1 MATRINTYDP
11 KDIKLIK
18 SRPIFTNF
26 GTGLFDDYVEFH
38 VLSGD
43 NVIESSYN
51 VSTWSVN
58 QEDTENSSPTIKL
71 SIHDDIRNLGYRSG
85 RFNVQYNFF
94 RNIVGNNS
102 NTLIVDEISD
112 SRREIRLRPK
122 DVDDIPGIGQEM
134 MAFGMRTQNPD
145 ILDVEVDF
153 FRDIRLNFGEN
164 QVLLAVNWLLDYRS
178 YPEEPHSLVVKLY
191 EPLPDNIEEK
201 DELWI
206 VKAVI
211 ESIIEPILVEYD
223 PPVAAPNVLAPA
235 DFTLDLKYDTPA
247 PTGYKTLD
255 DLVSTQPTVRDKIL
269 NRIAQR
275 TGSLGEVRL
284 NFDFEIEGTDFS
296 KLIHF
301 GSAVERLENFK
312 YKLRQIEA
320 HSASIASLTTDLA
333 GLPGTGATASVHYKS
348 NVTKFTNLQASVIST
363 FDEFE
368 QHLYYESASHKFS
381 TYGTFWPLTWP
392 KTDAVEPYTL
402 AKVDSPEAKAW
413 FGSLDP
419 GEELYYQK
427 GAIYSASIFD
437 VQNENSLKR
446 LIPSHIIENPENNN
460 FTVYIDMLAQHFD
473 YIYHYVK
480 ELTQIHD
487 RDNPLFEGLSKDLVQ
502 PVLESFGWYPHQGF
516 DFDELWTYAMGTDE
530 SGSYGGNTINYT
542 ADFSQSVTYANNS
555 QASQSFAKEE
565 ITKELWKR
573 ILNNLPYVYKT
584 KGSERSI
591 RAITSMY
598 GIPSTILKIYEYGG
612 PQKLPNRHSKIIYD
626 RFNYGLRIESHSGTG
641 GSNLEAT
648 WAVASASRGPAR
660 YPDTV
665 EFRFKIPDLS
675 HQGIDENS
683 RLKKNTLLWNL
694 HSGSVAI
701 IAEHTTSMN
710 PTSPKDSPYG
720 RLVFTLSGSQGAP
733 SITAST
739 QYGPIF
745 DGDWWNVSLMRYD
758 NDKLNESFAFTEDAR
773 IDKHDDQDLTYDLF
787 CKKQGD
793 FSQFGRMS
801 HQLSASLLQ
810 RGTVVIH
817 DRIRNTSW
825 GFVASSD
832 TVGNYHIPL
841 ANTESTLRQ
850 YLGGDSNSAHWLNT
864 LGGNFQSL
872 ANTDTFSGSMQEW
885 RVYHNELTES
895 YFNFHVGA
903 PRTIANTT
911 NETSS
916 FSDLIARWSLGCD
929 LNRVDFA
936 NGMVVS
942 SSHPDVNNSR
952 FILLGPFL
960 DVNSTGNGGVI
971 GTLKTEA
978 TFSGFTNTGLTQ
990 YEEVEERHYTL
1001 SPRNIGPTPY
1011 SEKIRLEDNG
1021 LKGNLSPDSKVEF
1034 SSADKN
1040 PIDEN
1045 RLGVYFSPQDEI
1057 ELDIAHEFGP
1067 FEYDDFV
1074 GAPTDEFKKSYTPL
1088 KDLREKYFRKY
1099 TGNPSF
1105 FDFLYI
1111 LKYFDDSLFRTVRQ
1125 LLPARSNAQVG
1136 LLVKPHGLERPKVV
1150 TRPSASL
1157 VGYSFEDEATNDF
1170 QQTSIEG
1177 SMNLRIASAS
1187 GNTTELGPYFSS
1199 SYFRG
1204 GDPSQSFSSGDPYI
1218 YRRARE
1224 GAQMLTP
1231 AHKNSQINK
1240 GFVPQTDREREQA
1253 LLNTAVGELEGGLDY
1268 TNFYDHRYEGSRY
1281 IYTTVDLSNV
1291 SATGENGA
1299 RVWNRYSERD
1309 SIGMI
1314 IHTPPHQHIITMPDK
1329 HMAKR
1334 LGIPSPLPVTNYEDA
1349 QYLVFKDSYTANDFL
1364 PFFTVNGGP
1373 GVLDNYT
1380 ASAFDPTKLN
1390 IHNSNPILGQYANVT
1405 DGYHKWG
1412 FNRKFESEVNIP
1424 FIGASRKSF
1433 ERKKPLFYY
1442 ATALSKSLGR
1452 PIPES
1457 HILSNRVD
1465 DYDGS
1470 RLNGI
1475 ALPSLSL
1482 SESAEFQDYRATAVA
1497 NVYYNGCK
1505 LVGSEFNM
1513 ESNQTVDGGP
1523 VVEYNEIS
1531 PYKYV
1536 ASEDGADGR
1545 LLTSGDGIG
1554 REVVSTRPLRGS
1566 GRIAARPNPRTG
1578 RFRANDGPAS
1588 R

>member
-1 MATRINTYDP
+1 MATRITTYDP

-26 GTGLFDDYVEFH
+26 GTGNFDDYVELH

-51 VSTWSVN
+51 VSTWSIN
-58 QEDTENSSPTIKL
+58 QEDTENSSPTIRL

-94 RNIVGNNS
+94 RNIVGNS
-102 NTLIVDEISD
+102 STTLIVDEISN

-122 DVDDIPGIGQEM
+122 DVDDVAGIGQEM
-134 MAFGMRTQNPD
+134 MDFGMRTQNPD
-145 ILDVEVDF
+145 LVDVEVDF
-153 FRDIRLNFGEN
+153 FRDVRLNFGEN
-164 QVLLAVNWLLDYRS
+164 QALLAINWLLDYRS

-211 ESIIEPILVEYD
+211 ESIIEPILVEYT
-223 PPVAAPNVLAPA
+223 PPVQAPNVLAPA
-235 DFTLDLKYDTPA
+235 DFTLDLKYDNPT
-247 PTGYKTLD
+247 PTGWKTID
-255 DLVSTQPTVRDKIL
+255 DLVGTQPTVRNKIL
-269 NRIAQR
+269 DRISRR
-275 TGSLGEVRL
+275 TGSLGTVGL
-284 NFDFEIEGTDFS
+284 NFDFDIEGTDFS
-296 KLIHF
+296 KLVHF

-312 YKLRQIEA
+312 YKLRQIETYDGSVA
-320 HSASIASLTTDLA
+320 ALSTNLVGKSGAASSGSI
-333 GLPGTGATASVHYKS
+333 HYQT
-348 NVTKFTNLQASVIST
+348 NITKFTNLKSAVIST

-368 QHLYYESASHKFS
+368 QHLYYEKQTHRKSN
-381 TYGTFWPLTWP
+381 YGDFWPLTWP
-392 KTDAVEPYTL
+392 KRNNTEPYVL
-402 AKVDSPEAKAW
+402 YSVSSSEAKQW

-437 VQNENSLKR
+437 QQNENSLKR
-446 LIPSHIIENPENNN
+446 LIPSHIVEDDNNAD
-460 FTVYIDMLAQHFD
+460 FTMYIDMIAQHFD

-487 RDNPLFEGLSKDLVQ
+487 RENPLFEGLSKDLIQ

-516 DFDELWTYAMGTDE
+516 DFDELWTYAMGTDV

-542 ADFSQSVTYANNS
+542 ADFSQSVTYANNT
-555 QASQSFAKEE
+555 QASESFSKEE

-591 RAITSMY
+591 RAVTNLY
-598 GIPSTILKIYEYGG
+598 GLPSTILRIYEYGG
-612 PQKLPNRHSKIIYD
+612 PQKKPNRHSKIIYD
-626 RFNYGLRIESHSGTG
+626 RFNFGLRIESHSGTG
-641 GSNLEAT
+641 GSHLAGPWAPAEA
-648 WAVASASRGPAR
+648 AIGPRR

-665 EFRFKIPDLS
+665 QFRFKIPDVS
-675 HQGIDENS
+675 HQGKLQNS
-683 RLKKNTLLWNL
+683 KLKRNTILWNTN
-694 HSGSVAI
+694 SGSVAI
-701 IAEHTTSMN
+701 LAEHTRSMN
-710 PTSPKDSPYG
+710 PSAPTDSPYG
-720 RLVFTLSGSQGAP
+720 RIVFALSGSHGQP
-733 SITAST
+733 TVTAST
-739 QYGPIF
+739 KYGPIF
-745 DGDWWNVSLMRYD
+745 DGDWWNVALMRYD
-758 NDKLNESFAFTEDAR
+758 ESKLSEAYAFTESVSIND
-773 IDKHDDQDLTYDLF
+773 HHGQNLTYDLF

-801 HQLSASLLQ
+801 HQLSASFTTD
-810 RGTVVIH
+810 GTTEAGKTT
-817 DRIRNTSW
+817 NAAW
-825 GFVASSD
+825 GKAVTGSAD
-832 TVGNYHIPL
+832 HYPT
-841 ANTESTLRQ
+841 AETQSTLKQ
-850 YLGGDSNSAHWLNT
+850 YLGGNNTPNWSINLGSNFT
-864 LGGNFQSL
+864 SL
-872 ANTDTFSGSMQEW
+872 ANASTFSGSMQEW
-885 RVYHNELTES
+885 RVYHNQITES

-903 PRTIANTT
+903 PRTIANST

-916 FSDLIARWSLGCD
+916 FSDLLARWSLGSD
-929 LNRVDFA
+929 LNRVDFS
-936 NGMVVS
+936 NGAVVS
-942 SSHPDVNNSR
+942 SSHPDNQNSR
-952 FILLGPFL
+952 FVAL
-960 DVNSTGNGGVI
+960 NSAGNVVDRI
-971 GTLKTEA
+971 KTLA
-978 TFSGFTNTGLTQ
+978 TFSGFVNTGLGQ

-1001 SPRNIGPTPY
+1001 SPRNIGPSPY
-1011 SEKIRLEDNG
+1011 SEKIRLEDNK
-1021 LKGNLSPDSKVEF
+1021 LKGILSADNKKEF
-1034 SSADKN
+1034 SSADTN
-1040 PIDEN
+1040 PTDEN
-1045 RLGVYFSPQDEI
+1045 RLGVYFSPQDEV

-1067 FEYDDFV
+1067 FSYDNFV
-1074 GAPTDEFKKSYTPL
+1074 GAPSDEFKPAYTPL
-1088 KDLREKYFRKY
+1088 KDLRESYFRKFA
-1099 TGNPSF
+1099 GNPTF

-1125 LLPARSNAQVG
+1125 LLPARANAQVG
-1136 LLVKPHGLERPKVV
+1136 LLVKPHGLERPKVI

-1157 VGYSFEDEATNDF
+1157 HGYGFLDNATNQF

-1177 SMNLRIASAS
+1177 TINLSIYSAS
-1187 GNTTELGPYFSS
+1187 GNTTEVGPYFSS
-1199 SYFRG
+1199 SYFRA
-1204 GDPSQSFSSGDPYI
+1204 GDPSQSLSRDPYI

-1224 GAQMLTP
+1224 GGQMLTP

-1268 TNFYDHRYEGSRY
+1268 TNYYDSRYEGSRY
-1281 IYTTVDLSNV
+1281 IYTTVDLSNI
-1291 SATGENGA
+1291 SATGDNGA
-1299 RVWNRYSERD
+1299 RVWNSYWQRD
-1309 SIGMI
+1309 SIGTI
-1314 IHTPPHQHIITMPDK
+1314 IHTPPHNNIITMPDK
-1329 HMAKR
+1329 YMAKR

-1349 QYLVFKDSYTANDFL
+1349 QYLVRKESFTANDFL
-1364 PFFTVNGGP
+1364 AFFTNA

-1380 ASAFDPTKLN
+1380 ASAFDPNK
-1390 IHNSNPILGQYANVT
+1390 IQYHNANPILGQNANVT

-1412 FNRKFESEVNIP
+1412 FNRKYESEVNVP

-1433 ERKKPLFYY
+1433 ERKKPLFYF

-1465 DYDGS
+1465 DYFGS
-1470 RLNGI
+1470 RLNGF
-1475 ALPSLSL
+1475 ALPSHSL
-1482 SESAEFQDYRATAVA
+1482 TESAEFQDYKATAIH

-1505 LVGSEFNM
+1505 LVGSDFNM
-1513 ESNQTVDGGP
+1513 ESAQTVDGGP
-1523 VVEYNEIS
+1523 VVEFNEIS

-1536 ASEDGADGR
+1536 ATDDSADGR
-1545 LLTSGDGIG
+1545 VLTAGDGTG
-1554 REVVSTRPLRGS
+1554 REVVSTRPLRGT
-1566 GRIAARPNPRTG
+1566 GRVSARPNPRTG